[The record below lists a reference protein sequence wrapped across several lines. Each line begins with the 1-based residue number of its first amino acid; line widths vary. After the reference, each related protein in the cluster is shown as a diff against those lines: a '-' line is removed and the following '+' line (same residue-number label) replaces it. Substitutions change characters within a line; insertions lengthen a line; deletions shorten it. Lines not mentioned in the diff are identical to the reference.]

1 MNDDGRPSVTYFDL
15 RGRAEA
21 IRMLFTDQ
29 GIPFMDRRIRSA
41 DSWQALKR
49 TLPLR
54 VLPHYSDP
62 RLSITQSHA
71 IMSYLGASTGMV
83 PADPVAAAAYDEA
96 YCAVAEVQE
105 QLWQFAWQPE
115 YKTHPEGFANGA
127 LSRYLIG
134 LERLYLQNSGEFW
147 VGERISHVDYLAYT
161 LLDELRAFF
170 PATLSQFE
178 TLQTFHATMA
188 ARPRISAY
196 TGSRKQPV
204 VFGMSVAGPK
214 VDPAAVINPGDVFE
228 NPWREPIPL
237 WT

>member
-1 MNDDGRPSVTYFDL
+1 MSADGQPTVTYFDM

-21 IRMLFTDQ
+21 IRLLFTDQ

-41 DSWQALKR
+41 ESWQALQQ

-83 PADPVAAAAYDEA
+83 PADPVASAVYDEA
-96 YCAVAEVQE
+96 YHAIAEVQE

-115 YKTHPEGFANGA
+115 YETQPESFLNGV
-127 LSRYLIG
+127 LSHYLIG
-134 LERLYLQNSGEFW
+134 LERLYLRNAGDFW
-147 VGERISHVDYLAYT
+147 VGEGVSQVDYLAYT

-170 PATLSQFE
+170 PATLAQFE
-178 TLQTFHATMA
+178 NLQQFHALITT
-188 ARPRISAY
+188 RPRISVY
-196 TGSRKQPV
+196 IGSRKQPV
-204 VFGMSVAGPK
+204 VFGMSLAGPK
-214 VDPAAVINPGDVFE
+214 VDPAAVIKPGAVFE
-228 NPWREPIPL
+228 SPWREPVL
-237 WT
+237 LKA

>member
-1 MNDDGRPSVTYFDL
+1 MSDSGHPTLTYFDI
-15 RGRAEA
+15 RGRAEG
-21 IRMLFTDQ
+21 IRLLFTDQ

-41 DSWQALKR
+41 DSWQAVKR
-49 TLPLR
+49 SLPLR

-83 PADPVAAAAYDEA
+83 PADPVGAAVYDEA
-96 YCAVAEVQE
+96 YHAVAEVQE

-115 YKTHPEGFANGA
+115 YQSHPEGFANGA
-127 LSRYLIG
+127 LTRYLIG
-134 LERLYLQNSGEFW
+134 LERLYLGNPGAFW
-147 VGERISHVDYLAYT
+147 IGERVSTVDYLAFV

-170 PATLSQFE
+170 PATLAQFE
-178 TLQTFHATMA
+178 TLQAFHLQMA

-196 TGSRKQPV
+196 IGSRKQPV
-204 VFGMSVAGPK
+204 VFGMSLNGPK

-237 WT
+237 